1 MYCGIIVPATA
12 KLALWMQIAHQQ
24 LVNNEL
30 TIHSLVDATVPYIV
44 KSEPGVYGSVEGAGD
59 GWAFLKLQR
68 LGRNLSSFPAHRLPQ
83 YWSCAFQVR

>member
-1 MYCGIIVPATA
+1 MYCGIIIPATA

-30 TIHSLVDATVPYIV
+30 TIHSLVDTTVPYIV
-44 KSEPGVYGSVEGAGD
+44 KSEPGVYGSVEGAGG